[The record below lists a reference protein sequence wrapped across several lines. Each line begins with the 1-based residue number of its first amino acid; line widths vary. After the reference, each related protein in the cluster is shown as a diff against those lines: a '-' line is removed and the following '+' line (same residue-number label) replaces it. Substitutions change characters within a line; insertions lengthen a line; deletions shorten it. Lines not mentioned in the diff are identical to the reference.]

1 MWLILVFNT
10 QRLFIFTTQTF
21 VNSKFWWIPWLNHPK
36 RTTRLFTIFSQ
47 WTHKSQKLFANIAKI
62 RLHEHPRL
70 PAFKHGRRA
79 VSGPGHNMKA
89 TSWWR
94 DRKPYDSRPQE
105 GNLLNKKLNG
115 IILSEIAGLCF
126 CMFLFGAP
134 LHKQKAE
141 NLRSKQHECS
151 PFFGFFFPRNLLGF
165 RLSIFRLHV
174 CWGVSQVAT
183 LPGTRNLK
191 TWFAQDFSEKNLW
204 NLYWRTLD
212 HMSRKCSMKVHENP
226 RLLWIFSFHL
236 NLSYRIST

>member
-105 GNLLNKKLNG
+105 GNLLNKTSTESSCLKLR
-115 IILSEIAGLCF
+115 ACVFVCF
-126 CMFLFGAP
+126 CLEP
-134 LHKQKAE
+134 
-141 NLRSKQHECS
+141 RSTNKKRKIYEVNSMNVH

-165 RLSIFRLHV
+165 NF
-174 CWGVSQVAT
+174 QVAC
-183 LPGTRNLK
+183 LLGCKSSCNP
-191 TWFAQDFSEKNLW
+191 
-204 NLYWRTLD
+204 
-212 HMSRKCSMKVHENP
+212 SRH
-226 RLLWIFSFHL
+226 
-236 NLSYRIST
+236 

>member
-10 QRLFIFTTQTF
+10 QRLFIFTIQTF

-174 CWGVSQVAT
+174 CWDVSQFAT
-183 LPGTRNLK
+183 RPGTRNSK
-191 TWFAQDFSEKNLW
+191 T
-204 NLYWRTLD
+204 
-212 HMSRKCSMKVHENP
+212 
-226 RLLWIFSFHL
+226 
-236 NLSYRIST
+236 